1 MDRSLPRSIS
11 PILILCLV
19 LSAVNGSSNSC
30 SKFPEIEPSVSI
42 GVLVRNKAHSL
53 PYFLHHLEQL
63 DYPKK
68 RIHLSFRLDNTIDR
82 SARILESWVDSVRD
96 LYHAIDLDMDE
107 TNSHPVSPSWAK
119 DHHQHLINLRQASL
133 DRAYELNADFFFNL
147 DADAILLNNATLK
160 RLVEVSSFSS
170 KQYPVPITVI
180 APMLNCTT
188 SDVFSNFWGDITEE
202 GYYKRSQDY
211 FDLQRRHKE
220 GIFAVAMV
228 HTAVL
233 VNLRHTREERLSFKP
248 LNSGYNGPIDDII
261 IFARNAQSQG
271 IQFYLDNRVFYGY
284 FPLPLDEAEI
294 PPAYRDSAK
303 YLLDREAEVFL
314 HLRLNAIF
322 DDALPNG
329 FALNFSPRLEK
340 FVEIPES
347 SLLGFD
353 QIYLINLERRP
364 DRLEKMNYA
373 LREQG
378 VKAKLIRATDG
389 RELNPEIIKQWNITQ
404 LSGYADPYHKRALKY
419 GEIGCFLSH
428 YRIWQLHPMELK
440 DMLAKDYE
448 RILILED
455 DLRFVPG
462 FVRRL
467 EATVKEADV
476 TLPDWELLYVGR
488 KRMSSNEVM
497 VRGARFLAYPSYTYW
512 TLAYVLRR
520 SGAQKLMTQRP
531 LEKMVAV
538 DEFLPIMFDRHPN
551 KRWLAYFEPRNLLA
565 ISAEPLL
572 VEPLRYTGEP
582 FYVSDT
588 EDSEIIPE
596 FLYTE
601 REEDIT
607 WKERHE
613 S

>member
-1 MDRSLPRSIS
+1 MS
-11 PILILCLV
+11 PLLSYFFFLVLILSLV
-19 LSAVNGSSNSC
+19 LSMAESSYNS
-30 SKFPEIEPSVSI
+30 SPKFPEIEPSVSI

-63 DYPKK
+63 DYPKN

-82 SARILESWVDSVRD
+82 SARILKSWVEDVRD
-96 LYHAIDLDMDE
+96 LYHAIDLDIDE
-107 TNSHPVSPSWAK
+107 MNSHPISPNWAK
-119 DHHQHLINLRQASL
+119 DHHQHLINLRQASIE
-133 DRAYELNADFFFNL
+133 RAYELNADFFFNL

-160 RLVEVSSFSS
+160 QLVEASSVPS
-170 KQYPVPITVI
+170 KEYPAPITVI

-211 FDLQRRHKE
+211 FTLQRRHKE
-220 GIFAVAMV
+220 GIFPVAMV

-233 VNLRHTREERLSFKP
+233 VNLRHTRKERLAFEP
-248 LNSGYNGPIDDII
+248 LNSGYTGPIDDII

-271 IQFYLDNRVFYGY
+271 INFYLDNRVFYGY

-294 PPAYRDSAK
+294 PLAYRDSAK
-303 YLLDREAEVFL
+303 YLLGREAEIFL

-322 DDALPNG
+322 DDSLPSS
-329 FALNFSPRLEK
+329 FALKSSPRLEQ
-340 FVEIPES
+340 FIETPEP

-364 DRLEKMNYA
+364 DRLGKMSYA

-389 RELNPEIIKQWNITQ
+389 RELNPEIIRQWNITQ

-428 YRIWQLHPMELK
+428 YRIWQ
-440 DMLAKDYE
+440 DMLANDYE

-497 VRGARFLAYPSYTYW
+497 VRGARYLAYPSYTYW

-601 REEDIT
+601 GEESIDAS
-607 WKERHE
+607 EGDE